1 MTIEHIDHVQLPF
14 RGPLQ
19 AQLRH
24 FYSRLL
30 GLPEVRL
37 DASATLRFAAGPQRI
52 DLAPWASDGSTAD
65 GAAAGHLALRVRNL
79 PGVRAALLDAGAAI
93 DETHPLPGHW
103 RLFVSDPAGNR
114 IELLE
119 PAHDAGATS

>member
-1 MTIEHIDHVQLPF
+1 MSVQFIDHIQLPY

-24 FYSRLL
+24 FYGQLL

-37 DASATLRFAAGPQRI
+37 DARPTLRFAAGLQRI
-52 DLAPWASDGSTAD
+52 DLVQGDGEPPLT
-65 GAAAGHLALRVRNL
+65 GPGHVALRVRNL
-79 PGVRAALLDAGAAI
+79 PGLRATLLDAGLSV

-103 RLFVSDPAGNR
+103 RLYVDDPAGNTL
-114 IELLE
+114 ELLE
-119 PAHDAGATS
+119 PAHEPGAHA

>member
-1 MTIEHIDHVQLPF
+1 MSIDSIDHVQLPY

-24 FYSRLL
+24 FYGQLL

-37 DASATLRFAAGPQRI
+37 DARPTLRFAAGAQRI
-52 DLAPWASDGSTAD
+52 DLVQSDSEPPLTGP
-65 GAAAGHLALRVRNL
+65 GHLALRVRNL
-79 PGVRAALLDAGAAI
+79 PGLRASLLDAGLSI

-103 RLFVSDPAGNR
+103 RLYVDDPAGNTL
-114 IELLE
+114 ELLE
-119 PAHDAGATS
+119 PTHEPGAHP